1 MVRARRRTRHQPGV
15 MNKTELAYSLVL
27 DEMKR
32 SGEIES
38 WRFEAVRLKLA
49 EKTHLTVDFYVI
61 RPDGLVEFHEVKA
74 CRSDGKF
81 LIEDDANVKL
91 KMAAELYPEFAFL
104 IAGKLPIRS
113 GGGWKYAKVGS

>member
-1 MVRARRRTRHQPGV
+1 

-32 SGEIES
+32 NGDIES
-38 WRFEAVRLKLA
+38 WRFEAIRLKLA

-61 RPDGLVEFHEVKA
+61 RSDGLVEFHEVKA

-81 LIEDDANVKL
+81 LVEDDARVKL
-91 KMAAELYPEFAFL
+91 KVAAELYPEFAFL
-104 IAGKLPIRS
+104 MAGKLPAKS
-113 GGGWKYAKVGS
+113 GGGWKYERVGG

>member
-1 MVRARRRTRHQPGV
+1 MVRARRRARHQPGV

-32 SGEIES
+32 NGDIES
-38 WRFEAVRLKLA
+38 WRFEAIRLKLA

-61 RPDGLVEFHEVKA
+61 RSDGLVEFHEVKA

-81 LIEDDANVKL
+81 LVEDDARVKL
-91 KMAAELYPEFAFL
+91 KVAAELYPEFAFL
-104 IAGKLPIRS
+104 MAGKLPAKS
-113 GGGWKYAKVGS
+113 GGGWKYERVGG